1 MKVNRTGSPLSSG
14 AESVDSVEAQEL
26 QKAVKSEK
34 FAAALSQ
41 LEAQATA
48 GAGQG
53 ASASASSSATRA
65 MLEEIATGAD
75 LATNEGAAMAVRESA
90 RFMIRSRLSKKFGE
104 SEQAENIVENLSE
117 YVASDP
123 LLKLKLLTILQRL
136 KAA

>member
-14 AESVDSVEAQEL
+14 AEPVDAAEAQEL

-48 GAGQG
+48 GAGG
-53 ASASASSSATRA
+53 SASSAASSATRA

-75 LATNEGAAMAVRESA
+75 LATSEGAAMAVRESA
-90 RFMIRSRLSKKFGE
+90 KFMIRSRLSKKFSE
-104 SEQAENIVENLSE
+104 SEQADNLIENLSE

-123 LLKLKLLTILQRL
+123 LLKMKLLTILQRL

>member
-14 AESVDSVEAQEL
+14 AEPVDSVEAQEL

-41 LEAQATA
+41 LEAQATT
-48 GAGQG
+48 GAGGG
-53 ASASASSSATRA
+53 ASATSSATRS

-90 RFMIRSRLSKKFGE
+90 KFMIRSRLSKKFGE
-104 SEQAENIVENLSE
+104 SEQADNLIENLSE

-123 LLKLKLLTILQRL
+123 LLKMKLLTILQRL